1 MATTNYVSVQFSDAE
16 RDTLLV
22 AIASLKDSLS
32 FLKPLSAEKRQSL
45 AKLGDKSRAFVEK
58 ALDVALQHPDILPRA
73 FDLDEMQRDVDAF
86 RALYA
91 VAMELERLQRLVDD
105 TVMAL
110 GSDAYSASL
119 AIYTYA
125 KANQDEFGLESK
137 VDDLS
142 RRFSRSAPRSRP
154 EAGEATA

>member
-58 ALDVALQHPDILPRA
+58 ALDVPLQHPDILP
-73 FDLDEMQRDVDAF
+73 
-86 RALYA
+86 
-91 VAMELERLQRLVDD
+91 
-105 TVMAL
+105 
-110 GSDAYSASL
+110 
-119 AIYTYA
+119 
-125 KANQDEFGLESK
+125 
-137 VDDLS
+137 
-142 RRFSRSAPRSRP
+142 
-154 EAGEATA
+154 